1 MWDDDVISDFI
12 MFDPALEAIER
23 PDTWI
28 LKNAFYDR
36 VCASLEKQ
44 QNQKMLFQH
53 IARYRDRH
61 FNVLSSPYI
70 LDSMYFSLNGEDG
83 NVLFKACGVEKSEVE
98 PVLKET
104 LKVVKLDKVNRT
116 GDAAANII
124 PFRIIMIMAMAYFWD
139 EKPKLRTLWL
149 YYTYSF
155 YFSVFTNY
163 FQKRDNI
170 NEECMIYTINSMSNK
185 FDIKKQASLEA
196 MLDSTMSVAV
206 NSYSHLFKSM
216 SDMDIINLINAFKT
230 RVSHKIACIRQ
241 EYEKNYKQGNRVF
254 TTVERNSEG
263 EIIPRENNISTID
276 MLSTQ
281 YTTSFFQT
289 QLNLKNIQLSAN
301 MNQVSSNELQ
311 TALSILQGGRN
322 SQEVKEFYNCLFQI
336 FFEEY
341 PSAKVSDVN
350 SNKFLVAADAIYKKG
365 NSNNQNVLRIKEI
378 SHNWLKKGSNTYRS
392 SKRPDTQNRY
402 RKAIYIYFT
411 LSVSTKQ

>member
-1 MWDDDVISDFI
+1 MWDNIK
-12 MFDPALEAIER
+12 FDPALEAIER
-23 PDTWI
+23 PDTWL

-36 VCASLEKQ
+36 VCTSLSKPE
-44 QNQKMLFQH
+44 NQRMLFQH
-53 IARYRDRH
+53 IAKYRDRH
-61 FNVLSSPYI
+61 FSVLSSPYL
-70 LDSMYFSLNGEDG
+70 LDSMFFNLSGEDG
-83 NVLFKACGVEKSEVE
+83 NVVFNACGVTKTEVD

-104 LKVVKLDKVNRT
+104 LKTVKLDKVNRT

-155 YFSVFTNY
+155 YYSVFTNY
-163 FQKRDNI
+163 FQRKENV
-170 NEECMIYTINSMSNK
+170 NEECMIYTINNMSNK

-196 MLDSTMSVAV
+196 MLDSTMAVAV
-206 NSYSHLFKSM
+206 NSYSHLFKTM

-241 EYEKNYKQGNRVF
+241 EYDKNYKQGNRIF
-254 TTVERNSEG
+254 TSQERNSEG

-281 YTTSFFQT
+281 YSTAFFQS
-289 QLNLKNIQLSAN
+289 QLNLKNIKLTAN
-301 MNQVSSNELQ
+301 MNQVSINELQ
-311 TALSILQGGRN
+311 TALSILQSGKN
-322 SQEVKEFYNCLFQI
+322 SQEVKEFYNCLFQL

-341 PSAKVSDVN
+341 PTAKVSDCN

-378 SHNWLKKGSNTYRS
+378 SHSWLKKGSNTYRS
-392 SKRPDTQNRY
+392 SNRPDTQNKY
-402 RKAIYIYFT
+402 RKAIYIYFA